1 MTVDHKLNSLTADLG
16 SALAATG
23 NLDETAVNMGHT
35 PKTAP
40 GVLAS
45 VQGKMHAMGSELME
59 LRARLANFDGGM
71 PTVKLDPR
79 AVRGSIWANRSE
91 ASFATAA
98 FSRLK
103 LSITGTGGNT
113 QPILVRRAGDDQ
125 YEIVFGHRR
134 HRACL
139 EAGLP
144 VLAVLWSGPM
154 SDLDLLISMDR
165 ENREREDPSA
175 YEQGKTYLAALQSGL
190 VPSQRR
196 LAEVIGVSHTWVR
209 KAIQVAQLPDLVVRA
224 FASPLAIQSKHAEAI
239 HAALERDTAGVMQR
253 AQEVISE
260 GSCLRPPQVVS
271 RLIGQASAS
280 GNSSQVKM
288 LGRQLGTWTVSR
300 QGKVVVTLERTVAGP
315 ADIHR
320 VVAALGALLPEPGSG
335 G

>member
-1 MTVDHKLNSLTADLG
+1 MNHKLNTLTADLD
-16 SALAATG
+16 SALATSG
-23 NLDETAVNMGHT
+23 ELDRTAVNESH
-35 PKTAP
+35 PPRTAP
-40 GVLAS
+40 GVLAA
-45 VQGKMHAMGSELME
+45 VQGRMHVMESELMK
-59 LRARLANFDGGM
+59 LRARLANFDGCM
-71 PTVKLDPR
+71 PTVKLDPG
-79 AVRGSIWANRSE
+79 AVKGSIWANRSE
-91 ASFATAA
+91 ASFATPA

-103 LSITGTGGNT
+103 ESITAAGGNT
-113 QPILVRRAGDDQ
+113 QPILVRTVGLDQ

-175 YEQGKTYLAALQSGL
+175 YEQGKTYLAALQAGL
-190 VPSQRR
+190 ISSQRR
-196 LAEVIGVSHTWVR
+196 LAETIGVSHTWVR
-209 KAIQVAQLPDLVVRA
+209 KAIQVAQLPDVVVRA
-224 FASPLAIQSKHAEAI
+224 FVSPLQIQPKHAEAI
-239 HAALERDTAGVMQR
+239 HAALERDTAGVSQR

-271 RLIGQASAS
+271 RLIGQASAPGRS
-280 GNSSQVKM
+280 GHVTL
-288 LGRQLGTWTVSR
+288 LGCQLGTWTVSR
-300 QGKVVVTLERTVAGP
+300 QGKVVVTLERAVAGP

-320 VVAALGALLPEPGSG
+320 VVAALGALLPKPGSG